1 MIDKFTKK
9 AKYEGYKARAVYKLK
24 SIDNRFKIIKK
35 GDRILDLG
43 GSPGSWGQYCLEKGA
58 SVDAVDLDKIKVEG
72 VNFIESNVFD
82 ENLLDKLGKYDL
94 VLSDLAPK
102 AIGVRKMDNELS
114 FDLSMKALE
123 ISDEVLEWGGNFVC
137 KIFQSEHFDKFVK
150 EVKKKFKIV
159 RVIKPMASKNRS
171 KEIYVIG
178 IRKN

>member
-159 RVIKPMASKNRS
+159 RVIKPMASK
-171 KEIYVIG
+171 KEV
-178 IRKN
+178 KKFML